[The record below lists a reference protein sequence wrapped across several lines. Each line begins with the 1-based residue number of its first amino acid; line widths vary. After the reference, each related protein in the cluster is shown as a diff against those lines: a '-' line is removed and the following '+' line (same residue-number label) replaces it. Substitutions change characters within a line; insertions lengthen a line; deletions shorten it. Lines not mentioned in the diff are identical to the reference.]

1 MNHLKC
7 YALWKG
13 NTTKVITSCFLFF
26 CFVCVFLDTQLCLFD
41 VLSLHEHFLNGPL
54 PLELQRA
61 MERAV
66 MPGPPSA
73 PQPAVGA
80 EADAGGAKL

>member
-1 MNHLKC
+1 MLCPLERQYNQSNYKL
-7 YALWKG
+7 L
-13 NTTKVITSCFLFF
+13 SFF
-26 CFVCVFLDTQLCLFD
+26 CVCVCVFLDTQLCLFD

-73 PQPAVGA
+73 PRPAVGA

>member
-1 MNHLKC
+1 MLCPLERQYNQRNYKL
-7 YALWKG
+7 L
-13 NTTKVITSCFLFF
+13 SFF
-26 CFVCVFLDTQLCLFD
+26 FVCVFLDTQLCLFD
-41 VLSLHEHFLNGPL
+41 VLSLHARFLNGPL

-73 PQPAVGA
+73 PRPAVGA
-80 EADAGGAKL
+80 EADAGGAKP